1 MPTVLITGAN
11 RGLGL
16 ELARQYAADGWRVL
30 ACSRHPDVEPLAV
43 LAGGHPA
50 VSLHALEV
58 TDASSVEALSGSLDG
73 MPIDVLLNVAG
84 VMHRRI
90 ESADGT
96 SRPAFGA
103 LDYDDWARVLTVNV
117 LGQARVAEALVDNV
131 AASEQKKVITLSSE
145 LGSVGA
151 NSTGGL
157 YAYRSSKAAVN
168 AVMKSMSIDL
178 ASRGIIAV
186 PMHPGWVRTDMGGP
200 RAPLSAEESV
210 SGMRRVIAGL
220 TIADSGRFLQWDGK
234 ELPW

>member
-1 MPTVLITGAN
+1 MPAPKLLPRSASPVRRAAACAAAAAIAALVATSS
-11 RGLGL
+11 
-16 ELARQYAADGWRVL
+16 ARADAVHGIDYAPKL
-30 ACSRHPDVEPLAV
+30 
-43 LAGGHPA
+43 
-50 VSLHALEV
+50 
-58 TDASSVEALSGSLDG
+58 TLDG
-73 MPIDVLLNVAG
+73 QPLLLNVAG